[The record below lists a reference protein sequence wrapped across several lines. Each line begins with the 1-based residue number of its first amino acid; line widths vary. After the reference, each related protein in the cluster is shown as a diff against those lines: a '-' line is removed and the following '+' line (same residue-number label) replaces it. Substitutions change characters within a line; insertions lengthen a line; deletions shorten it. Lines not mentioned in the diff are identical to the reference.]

1 MNMKLVKVN
10 PAYGFE
16 AVDRLLHDFFQA
28 GLQTDRYAKSE
39 FAFQPAVNI
48 YEFENAYKLEMQI
61 PGFSKEQVKISLDK
75 DVLVV
80 KGELSTVEKEDAKHA
95 RIGFKTGNFEKKF
108 QLPDNLNP
116 EKIQANFEN
125 GILTL
130 SLAKREE
137 AQPVSRNIE
146 IA

>member
-10 PAYGFE
+10 PAYRFST
-16 AVDRLLHDFFQA
+16 VDRLLNDLFQQ

-48 YEFENAYKLEMQI
+48 YEFEKAYKLEIQI
-61 PGFSKEQVKISLDK
+61 PGFSREQVKISLDK
-75 DVLVV
+75 DLLLV
-80 KGELSTVEKEDAKHA
+80 KGEFTLAEKEEVKHA
-95 RIGFKTGNFEKKF
+95 RVGFRIGNFEKRF
-108 QLPDNLNP
+108 HLPEHLDT
-116 EKIQANFEN
+116 EKIQANFED

-130 SLAKREE
+130 TLAKREE
-137 AQPVSRNIE
+137 AQLVVRNIE